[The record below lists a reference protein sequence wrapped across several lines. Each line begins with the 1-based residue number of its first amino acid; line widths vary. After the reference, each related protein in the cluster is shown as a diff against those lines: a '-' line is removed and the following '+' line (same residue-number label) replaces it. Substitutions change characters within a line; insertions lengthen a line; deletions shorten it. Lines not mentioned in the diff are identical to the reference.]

1 MLLTRKEK
9 RDITSTEAY
18 VRQWINDAIRGI
30 VAGDLTFLDEIYRTI
45 DARVRHLQEFG
56 TINLE
61 FIDAKTPVDSS
72 FYVRLARQI
81 KELSDLNLITIPEIY
96 QMLQEV
102 ADDVYSAGESITESI
117 NTCQMIL
124 SKVEGN
130 MKRKM
135 ALSSVKDEFLVYDS
149 ILSDE
154 HIGESNL
161 GIDYRGGFVT
171 LAPDSYD
178 RIWFEIS
185 EVKFN
190 KNKGKIAR
198 PKDSNNSLDFFT
210 DGYFN
215 ARTFSSNPS
224 FENIRDVE
232 TTHINDGRLLTTYTA
247 EYNTL
252 DPTEPFIMSLT
263 LNIESKAAAQFG
275 PRRIDQVLIYLDPG
289 ERTSV
294 ITTEMI
300 TPYLSR
306 LSINGEEKSTEILDN
321 AIQIR
326 GATVGEHE
334 RGFQTKMP
342 AVYPTGSYM
351 VCMPN
356 VTQVLIELVADRP
369 QEVWYPEKV
378 VRNDTGNVLHK
389 FNYMETL
396 ILNSYEPTE
405 GHPDPSDL
413 YTEREIND
421 MIAIM
426 GSGHDSYDQHV
437 ILYRFAIG
445 LKDIELF
452 AYNYKT
458 NGYFITRNLNAEHQD
473 RNIAAAEVYVSEI
486 VPDGTSIQYYV
497 SYDKVIWH
505 EVSPVNR
512 ANTNG
517 LPTRIVYNGID
528 LKDSDEHISIDSPN
542 VFIKVVM
549 NGARDLTPRLKSY
562 AVRVKLQ

>member
-1 MLLTRKEK
+1 MLTRKEK

-18 VRQWINDAIRGI
+18 VRKWIEDSIRTI
-30 VAGDLTFLDEIYRTI
+30 ETGDLTFLDEIYRTI
-45 DARVRHLQEFG
+45 DARLEYLQQFG
-56 TINLE
+56 SIDFDLL
-61 FIDAKTPVDSS
+61 DAKTPVESS
-72 FYVRLARQI
+72 LYVQLSRRI
-81 KELSDLNLITIPEIY
+81 RELSDLNLITIPELY

-102 ADDVYSAGESITESI
+102 ADDVYSSGESITESL

-135 ALSSVKDEFLVYDS
+135 SLSSVKDELLVYDS
-149 ILSDE
+149 ILGDE
-154 HIGESNL
+154 FVGESDL
-161 GIDYRGGFVT
+161 GMDYRGGFVT

-178 RIWFEIS
+178 RILFEIA
-185 EVKFN
+185 EIKFN
-190 KNKGKIAR
+190 KNKGKVAR
-198 PKDSNNSLDFFT
+198 PQDSSNSLDFFT

-215 ARTFSSNPS
+215 SRVFSSNPS
-224 FENIRDVE
+224 FENIGDVE
-232 TTHINDGRLLTTYTA
+232 TTHINDGRLLTAYMA

-252 DPTEPFIMSLT
+252 DPTSPFSMSLT

-275 PRRIDQVLIYLDPG
+275 PRRVDQVLIYIDPG
-289 ERTSV
+289 DRTSV

-321 AIQIR
+321 MIQIR
-326 GATVGEHE
+326 GATVGERE

-351 VCMPN
+351 VCMPD

-378 VRNDTGNVLHK
+378 VRNDTGNVIHK

-396 ILNSYEPTE
+396 ILNNYEPTE
-405 GHPDPSDL
+405 GHPDPRDL

-421 MIAIM
+421 MLAILN
-426 GSGHDSYDQHV
+426 SGHDSYDQHV
-437 ILYRFAIG
+437 VLYRFAIG
-445 LKDIELF
+445 IKDIELF
-452 AYNYKT
+452 AYNYKPS
-458 NGYFITRNLNAEHQD
+458 GYVITKNLNAEHQD

-486 VPDGTSIQYYV
+486 VPEGTSIQYYI
-497 SYDKVIWH
+497 SYDKVVWH

-512 ANTNG
+512 ASTNG

-528 LKDSDEHISIDSPN
+528 LKDSDKHISIDSPN
-542 VFIKVVM
+542 VFMKVVM